1 MRASIRSEQTHYT
14 ARGSILRSEVD
25 RMRRSLALFP
35 ALALAAAGSAI
46 AAPKVC
52 VFVPNVVSG
61 SPTYEQMV
69 AGAKRAVAEVP
80 GASY

>member
-1 MRASIRSEQTHYT
+1 MS
-14 ARGSILRSEVD
+14 V
-25 RMRRSLALFP
+25 
-35 ALALAAAGSAI
+35 AACAGSVF

-69 AGAKRAVAEVP
+69 AGVERAVAEVP
-80 GASY
+80 GASYKVVEAGFNQAD